1 MIKNLPI
8 VLTQMEEKNPGY
20 IFLPTVFTIWVTCA
34 AFVFFGWPEA
44 SLRYMGK
51 NSECWIQFRKGK

>member
-1 MIKNLPI
+1 MIKNLLI

-34 AFVFFGWPEA
+34 AFVFFG
-44 SLRYMGK
+44 
-51 NSECWIQFRKGK
+51 